1 MKLFFNVFVLL
12 FISLSFIF
20 AESEYEKIQRKAA
33 KKVVKKQ
40 IDAIENEIVLDILL
54 LLIKSM
60 YLNILII
67 FPHLFCCY
75 FSCLD

>member
-40 IDAIENEIVLDILL
+40 ILL
-54 LLIKSM
+54 KKNNNNCSLSK
-60 YLNILII
+60 YCVN
-67 FPHLFCCY
+67 H
-75 FSCLD
+75 